1 MSIHDFFPSDY
12 RSARQAF
19 LSAAN
24 EANLRPGSFENPD
37 ARAPDAKPLFADCVW
52 AGPED
57 APNVV
62 VTVSGTHGVEGF
74 YGSGC
79 QTGWLRE
86 QKYKKLPGDVAVL
99 HIHAI
104 NPYGFAWLHRVTEGN
119 VDLNRNFVD
128 HADLPSNEAYADIH
142 PLIMPDDWTD
152 GTPAR
157 VRTAL
162 AGYVGRHG
170 QKAFNR
176 AVMGGQHSHP
186 DGIFYG
192 GIRPVWSNGIIRRLA
207 AEKLARA
214 ERIAVLDFH
223 TGLGP
228 YGHAELI
235 CRHPPGS
242 GALSRARRWYGDE
255 VTAAQAGESDSPPV
269 DGNLRMAFGPLCPRA
284 QVTAIGIEVGT
295 VPLDPVLMALYADNW
310 LHAKGDPP
318 GVFRDQVMREM
329 RQAFFPDE
337 PSWTEPVYAR
347 TMEIVNQAI
356 AGCRY
361 SNEDR
366 SRLNS

>member
-1 MSIHDFFPSDY
+1 M
-12 RSARQAF
+12 
-19 LSAAN
+19 SAAK
-24 EANLRPGSFENPD
+24 EARLQVGSFEHPED
-37 ARAPDAKPLFADCVW
+37 RAPDGSPLFADCAWV
-52 AGPED
+52 GPEG

-86 QKYKKLPGDVAVL
+86 RRYKQLPNDVAVL

-128 HADLPSNEAYADIH
+128 HAHLPSNKAYADVH
-142 PLIMPDDWTD
+142 PQIVPDDWTD
-152 GTPAR
+152 ETPAR
-157 VRTAL
+157 IRTDIAR
-162 AGYVGRHG
+162 YVERHG
-170 QKAFNR
+170 QKAFNQ
-176 AVMGGQHSHP
+176 AVMGGQFSHP

-192 GIRPVWSNGIIRRLA
+192 GVRPMWSNGIICRLA
-207 AEKLARA
+207 AERLSRV
-214 ERIAVLDFH
+214 ERITVLDFR

-242 GALSRARRWYGDE
+242 DALLRARRWYGDA
-255 VTAAQAGESDSPPV
+255 VTAAQAGESGSPPV
-269 DGNLRMAFGPLCPRA
+269 DGNLRMAFGHLCPGA

-295 VPLDPVLMALYADNW
+295 VPLDQCLMALCADNW

-318 GVFRDQVMREM
+318 GSFRDRVMRDM

-347 TMEIVNQAI
+347 AMEIVEQAV
-356 AGCRY
+356 AGLKRG
-361 SNEDR
+361 D
-366 SRLNS
+366 